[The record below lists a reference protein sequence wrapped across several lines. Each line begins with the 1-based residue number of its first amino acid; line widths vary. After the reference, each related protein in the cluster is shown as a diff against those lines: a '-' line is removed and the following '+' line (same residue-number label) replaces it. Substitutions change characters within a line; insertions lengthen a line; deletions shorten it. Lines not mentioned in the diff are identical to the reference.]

1 MMRGLD
7 HRSERNDGILGR
19 DHRSG
24 GRVETVAERQHAQA
38 EAVLGLEDRRAG
50 SIELR
55 ARRLGEAEQR
65 SVFGREAQ
73 REEAAGVERCARVGR
88 GRVRGRRKRGAVGD
102 VLLDFRAQQRIELAQ
117 HDADVPIEHAR
128 AQGHDEVERV
138 VARQGQQR
146 GRFGDAGGDQRFVGM
161 RGDGPDDPHFVTGRR
176 RELGAHTL
184 RQRVTADD

>member
-1 MMRGLD
+1 MMMRGLD

-24 GRVETVAERQHAQA
+24 GRVETVTDRQHAQA

-55 ARRLGEAEQR
+55 ARRLGEGEQR
-65 SVFGREAQ
+65 SV
-73 REEAAGVERCARVGR
+73 
-88 GRVRGRRKRGAVGD
+88 
-102 VLLDFRAQQRIELAQ
+102 
-117 HDADVPIEHAR
+117 
-128 AQGHDEVERV
+128 
-138 VARQGQQR
+138 
-146 GRFGDAGGDQRFVGM
+146 GM
-161 RGDGPDDPHFVTGRR
+161 RGEGPDDPHFVTGRR